1 MTPFFIISIVVG
13 MVEQQLANLLVG
25 NHVIIL
31 TLLDAAEVEIGVL
44 LHGLEE
50 AV

>member
-1 MTPFFIISIVVG
+1 
-13 MVEQQLANLLVG
+13 MVEQQLAHLLVG

-50 AV
+50 AVEALAMAEHLQGA